1 MFAFY
6 RRRTSSYL
14 LCFIDTDEKRMQ
26 TNEERNFSKFQTKKK
41 QTSNGMNEIPYQSLF
56 SLKWIQAEKNN

>member
-1 MFAFY
+1 M
-6 RRRTSSYL
+6 
-14 LCFIDTDEKRMQ
+14 CFIDTDEKRMQ

-41 QTSNGMNEIPYQSLF
+41 QTSDGMNEIPYQSLF